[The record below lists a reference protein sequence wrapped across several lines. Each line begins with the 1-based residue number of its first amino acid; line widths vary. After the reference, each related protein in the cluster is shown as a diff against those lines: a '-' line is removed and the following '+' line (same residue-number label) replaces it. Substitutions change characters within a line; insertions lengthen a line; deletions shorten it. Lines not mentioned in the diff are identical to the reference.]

1 MSNNIHP
8 ASLTCWGNDASLFL
22 AIAAWMITAGS
33 LGYVFANLGSLWTI
47 IFKQHFNHSL
57 VSATCT
63 VVGVLG
69 MFCLCCG
76 LAKVVFK
83 SGYTKFS
90 KKGF

>member
-1 MSNNIHP
+1 MSNNIQP
-8 ASLTCWGNDASLFL
+8 ASRTYWENDASLFL
-22 AIAAWMITAGS
+22 ALAAWMVTAGS

-47 IFKQHFNHSL
+47 IFKEHFNHFL
-57 VSATCT
+57 VSANCA

-83 SGYTKFS
+83 FGYTKFS